1 MNDEEK
7 KEKLMKYLIAVD
19 RLKRKCDDAARW
31 ESMSCGPSGEVR
43 AHSHQQNHPDTIKD
57 TAIQLRQECESLA
70 IDVRGLRQE
79 LGEALV
85 MMKDDRLKALLES
98 KYIDGMSNRQLQEHN
113 SYSERHMRRLM
124 TQAVR
129 ELDRCSSYFS

>member
-19 RLKRKCDDAARW
+19 RLRRKCDDAARW
-31 ESMSCGPSGEVR
+31 ESMSFCSSGEVR
-43 AHSHQQNHPDTIKD
+43 AHSRQQNHPDTIKD
-57 TAIQLRQECESLA
+57 TAIQSRQECEALA
-70 IDVRGLRQE
+70 VEVRSLRQE
-79 LGEALV
+79 LGSALAL
-85 MMKDDRLKALLES
+85 MQNDRLRSFLES
-98 KYIDGMSNRQLQEHN
+98 KYIDGMSNRQLQERN

-124 TQAVR
+124 TEAVR